1 MGGINKAHSPGRV
14 PHVPPDFLWSLVA
27 LANFMRLSLLKAA
40 HAVMEWSRVQEIRV
54 AWAYMGRKRWGAAPS
69 IVPTLR
75 ANGSW
80 PEREPWYMEYFDSP
94 ACAMHLKTV
103 PETFSAAAVCCKN
116 YFEQARCMVKQAG
129 KRGRPPTPDQPG
141 KMDIRTVAQLANV
154 SIATVSRTINR
165 VSTVNPKMAKRVWEA
180 IEKLDYFPNTQA
192 RALVSGRSRLL
203 GLIVSEITNPF
214 FPELIQGFEDIAV
227 EHGYEILISSTNY
240 DPRRMSLCIRRML
253 ERRAEGVAVMTFG
266 VEKPLL
272 EQLAERKVPLVF
284 VDVGPERP
292 GISLLRV
299 DYRHGIQQ
307 GVQHLAV
314 MGHRDIAF
322 ISGPKRLHS
331 AQSRLAAFTS
341 SLEECG
347 IAPNPAWLVEGDHT
361 MEGGIEAM
369 DGLLKS
375 RHLPTAVMCSNDMTA
390 IGVLHK
396 LYRAGLRVPDD
407 LSVIGFDD
415 IRIAKVTIPPL
426 TTIQMSCFELA
437 RAAVTALRALVE
449 EGGEPKRS
457 YKINTHLVVRES
469 TGLPKGTLRDLR
481 KAQKSGK
488 RH

>member
-1 MGGINKAHSPGRV
+1 
-14 PHVPPDFLWSLVA
+14 
-27 LANFMRLSLLKAA
+27 
-40 HAVMEWSRVQEIRV
+40 
-54 AWAYMGRKRWGAAPS
+54 
-69 IVPTLR
+69 
-75 ANGSW
+75 
-80 PEREPWYMEYFDSP
+80 
-94 ACAMHLKTV
+94 
-103 PETFSAAAVCCKN
+103 
-116 YFEQARCMVKQAG
+116 VKQTNKTG
-129 KRGRPPTPDQPG
+129 WPLTPEKSS
-141 KMDIRTVAQLANV
+141 KMDIRTVAQLAKV

-165 VSTVNPKMAKRVWEA
+165 VSTVNPKMAKRVWDA

-240 DPRRMSLCIRRML
+240 DPQRMSLCIRRML

-284 VDVGPERP
+284 VDVGPQRP
-292 GISLLRV
+292 GISLLSV
-299 DYRHGIQQ
+299 DYHHGIRQ

-314 MGHRDIAF
+314 LGHRDIAF
-322 ISGPKRLHS
+322 IGGPRRLHS
-331 AQSRLAAFTS
+331 AQSRQLAFTS

-347 IAPNPAWLVEGDHT
+347 ITCNPAWVIEGDHT
-361 MEGGIEAM
+361 LEGGVQAM
-369 DGLLKS
+369 DRLLRSKY
-375 RHLPTAVMCSNDMTA
+375 LPTAVMCSNDMTA

-396 LYRAGLRVPDD
+396 VYRAGLRVPDD

-415 IRIAKVTIPPL
+415 IHIAQVTIPPL

-437 RAAVTALRALVE
+437 KAAVTALRAHVE

-457 YKINTHLVVRES
+457 YKVNTHLVVRES
-469 TGLPKGTLRDLR
+469 TTFPRDTMRDLR
-481 KAQKSGK
+481 KPKKKVKQSAAAARPGK
-488 RH
+488 TTP

>member
-1 MGGINKAHSPGRV
+1 MA
-14 PHVPPDFLWSLVA
+14 
-27 LANFMRLSLLKAA
+27 
-40 HAVMEWSRVQEIRV
+40 
-54 AWAYMGRKRWGAAPS
+54 
-69 IVPTLR
+69 
-75 ANGSW
+75 
-80 PEREPWYMEYFDSP
+80 
-94 ACAMHLKTV
+94 
-103 PETFSAAAVCCKN
+103 
-116 YFEQARCMVKQAG
+116 KQAG
-129 KRGRPPTPDQPG
+129 KKSRAAVEGRD
-141 KMDIRTVAQLANV
+141 KMDIRTVARLANV

-165 VSTVNPKMAKRVWEA
+165 VSTVNPRMAKRVLEA
-180 IEKLDYFPNTQA
+180 IAKLDYFPNTQA

-240 DPRRMSLCIRRML
+240 DPARMALCIRRML

-299 DYRHGIQQ
+299 DYHHGIRQ
-307 GVQHLAV
+307 GVQHLAAL
-314 MGHRDIAF
+314 GHRDIAF
-322 ISGPKRLHS
+322 VSGPKRLHS
-331 AQSRLAAFTS
+331 AQSRIAAFS
-341 SLEECG
+341 KSLAECA
-347 IAPNPAWLVEGDHT
+347 IVADPAWIVEGDHT
-361 MEGGIEAM
+361 MEGGTDAM
-369 DGLLKS
+369 DRLLKS
-375 RHLPTAVMCSNDMTA
+375 KHLPTAVMCSNDMTA

-415 IRIAKVTIPPL
+415 IHIAQVTIPPL

-437 RAAVTALRALVE
+437 RAAVTALRAHVE
-449 EGGEPKRS
+449 EGGEPKRQ

-469 TGLPKGTLRDLR
+469 TGFPRGTMLHLR
-481 KAQKSGK
+481 KRGKDTKRTSPAQIRKTAPDE
-488 RH
+488 